1 MVSQIFFFPFF
12 SFFLQQNQD
21 SLLENDTFSRQEA
34 EQQVLEREEEHL
46 EAQMTTAKA
55 K

>member
-1 MVSQIFFFPFF
+1 MVSQIFFLSILFL
-12 SFFLQQNQD
+12 FLQQNQD